1 MDKTKWINI
10 ITNVLAVLFAI
21 YEPIMSY
28 FENQPFNWKT
38 FIGCLFGALVAYFT
52 GKSAIGVKK
61 ELTGEK

>member
-38 FIGCLFGALVAYFT
+38 LALQSFIGIIVLQILR
-52 GKSAIGVKK
+52 
-61 ELTGEK
+61 